1 MQKASKIEPEFV
13 KKIKLSKDT
22 YEFYF
27 SRPAGFE
34 FKAGQYLK
42 WTLPIKNPDS
52 RGSSRYFTISSSPEN
67 PKYLTI
73 TTRVIKS
80 SFKKKLLRLKKGE
93 RAKAF
98 GPLGYFDFN
107 IKNKKPKIFLA
118 SGIGL
123 TPYHSI
129 LTTIDGKKNIPE
141 ICFIVSFSKK
151 NEVVYYDLFKE
162 IEKRNSR
169 IKIVYTLTKET
180 KPVLGFEQGRIN
192 KELIKKYCPDY
203 KKAEFYV
210 VGSEVIE
217 ADLLEMLKGMRIPK
231 KYIFSENFP
240 GY

>member
-1 MQKASKIEPEFV
+1 MPKASRIEPEFV

-27 SRPAGFE
+27 SRPFGFK

-42 WTLPIKNPDS
+42 WTLPIRNPDS

-67 PKYLTI
+67 SEYLTI

-93 RAKAF
+93 KVKAF

-107 IKNKKPKIFLA
+107 IKNKKQKIFLA
-118 SGIGL
+118 GGIGL

-129 LTTIDGKKNIPE
+129 LTSIDGKKNIPPV
-141 ICFIVSFSKK
+141 CFFVSFSKK
-151 NEVVYYDLFKE
+151 DEVVYFDLFKH
-162 IEKRNSR
+162 IEKRNPKV
-169 IKIVYTLTKET
+169 KIIYTLTKES
-180 KPVLGFEQGRIN
+180 KPVLGLEQGRIN
-192 KELIKKYCPDY
+192 KDLINKYCPDY

-210 VGSEVIE
+210 VGSE
-217 ADLLEMLKGMRIPK
+217 AMKAGLLQMLKEMRIPK
-231 KYIFSENFP
+231 KNIFSENFP